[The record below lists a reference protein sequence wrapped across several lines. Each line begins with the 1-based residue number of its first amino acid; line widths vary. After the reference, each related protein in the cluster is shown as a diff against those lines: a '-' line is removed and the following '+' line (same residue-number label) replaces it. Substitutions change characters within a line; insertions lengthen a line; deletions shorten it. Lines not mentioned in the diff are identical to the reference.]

1 MVTKMIKKSV
11 TLLITFLLLSPT
23 GAFGQS
29 SSSSSA
35 PQDSVCV
42 PVKQLE
48 RVRDDIQKKE
58 KKIEDLQRL
67 KRNLESQVQ
76 TLRALR
82 QKDSLLIGIK
92 DRRIKN
98 RNELLEEKN
107 KEIRGL
113 REQVESANLRKW
125 LYFVGGA
132 AAVIGSA
139 YVVGQTN

>member
-1 MVTKMIKKSV
+1 MIKKSV
-11 TLLITFLLLSPT
+11 TLLIAFLLLSPT
-23 GAFGQS
+23 VAFGQS

-35 PQDSVCV
+35 SQDSVCV

-48 RVRDDIQKKE
+48 RVRDDIQKKQ
-58 KKIEDLQRL
+58 KKIQDLQRL
-67 KRNLESQVQ
+67 KRNLESQVR
-76 TLRALR
+76 TLKALR

-107 KEIRGL
+107 NEIEGL
-113 REQVESANLRKW
+113 REQLNSANRRKW